1 MNLSHTMDVKR
12 NTEMQLKLLRKIYVI
27 VEGKRKELEK
37 ITDLDLDALAVI
49 SKGSGLNEAKKL
61 LSCSS
66 LETLAETV
74 DDLIKS
80 GDGMKKAF
88 DGLKKID
95 EKIREND
102 LLVFYIDH
110 TKEVLDKLKK
120 LEEDGL
126 DEIKNPLMTKQECS
140 EKVEKCK
147 KMTEKYQLKLG
158 DTEKKLKE
166 EVREEAK
173 ERLYLQK
180 IYYSA
185 QVCFCVEYKEQLPK
199 IESLREQNPRM
210 DTIRSGKIISFI
222 KPGPF
227 AYHLLIRRLR

>member
-120 LEEDGL
+120 LESKLIGTEEERARQR
-126 DEIKNPLMTKQECS
+126 DEL
-140 EKVEKCK
+140 
-147 KMTEKYQLKLG
+147 
-158 DTEKKLKE
+158 
-166 EVREEAK
+166 
-173 ERLYLQK
+173 ERQ
-180 IYYSA
+180 A
-185 QVCFCVEYKEQLPK
+185 
-199 IESLREQNPRM
+199 
-210 DTIRSGKIISFI
+210 
-222 KPGPF
+222 
-227 AYHLLIRRLR
+227 